1 VALSVEEKTW
11 LLEVVK
17 VGERRKRRRRSFMRA
32 VVLRYARVEEGRI
45 SGRGPFCFFFFLFML
60 FFPAACMLPGPDNC
74 ETQGIFKN
82 NNLNRIF

>member
-60 FFPAACMLPGPDNC
+60 FFPAAACFPDP
-74 ETQGIFKN
+74 TTVKHKAFSKIT
-82 NNLNRIF
+82 I